1 MKKLLFLLFISTIL
15 FINSSEALELD
26 EITVDI
32 KGAVNFPGVY
42 NLKYSTR
49 VSELITLAGGLR
61 SDADTSLINLS
72 KVLNDEDVV
81 IIYTVDEILD
91 MRKGSTSVKI
101 VDKECM
107 CPKIDNVSCIKQKP
121 NINLININTASKEE
135 LEKLEGIGSS
145 KADSIINYRKENP
158 FTSIEDIMK
167 VKGIGKTIY
176 EKIKDHI
183 RV

>member
-32 KGAVNFPGVY
+32 KGAVNAPGVY

-107 CPKIDNVSCIKQKP
+107 CPKIDNVLCIKQKP